1 MKILFVILL
10 FTCLSAQAAP
20 PAIQRL
26 DGSSISVSDLDAYV
40 DDLVEKAN
48 VAGLALAILNEN
60 RVVHIRTFGYKDSK
74 TKEPLTPDTIFYG
87 ASFSKVIFA
96 DYVMRL
102 VQDGK
107 LDLDKP
113 LVQYL
118 SKPLYEYSFPK
129 TTQGYQSLKD
139 DERHKK
145 ITARMCLSHTTGFP
159 NWRWFE
165 DDEKLKIKF
174 DPGTK
179 YSYSGE
185 GLFLLQFVIEELMH
199 QQFQN
204 AVQEQ
209 VFKPLAMLRSS
220 FVWEE
225 RFENDYCVGHN
236 NEGLTYPKKK
246 RTAAN
251 AAGSLETTITDYATF
266 MQAMMQRKGLKAET
280 FAEMWKPQ
288 VRITSTQQF
297 GPLSKVESHENDAI
311 QLSYGLGWGL
321 LKSTY
326 GWAFFKEGHDDG
338 WGHYSIG
345 FPDNK
350 IAFII
355 MTNSDHGESV
365 FKELLDYTIK
375 DTFTPWHWENY
386 IPYNSPGCA
395 RGLNQ
400 VTITHL
406 QFVE

>member
-1 MKILFVILL
+1 MKVLFGILL
-10 FTCLSAQAAP
+10 FLYLTAEAVP
-20 PAIQRL
+20 PEIQRL
-26 DGSSISVSDLDAYV
+26 DGSSLQVSDLDAHV
-40 DDLVEKAN
+40 KTLVEKAK

-60 RVVHIRTFGYKDSK
+60 RVVHIQTFGYKDLK
-74 TKEPLTPDTIFYG
+74 TKEPLALDTIFYG

-96 DYVMRL
+96 YYVMHL
-102 VQDGK
+102 VEAGK

-118 SKPLYEYSFPK
+118 DKPLYEYSFAK
-129 TTQGYQSLKD
+129 STQGYQSLKD
-139 DERHKK
+139 DERYRK
-145 ITARMCLSHTTGFP
+145 ITARICLSHTTGFP

-174 DPGTK
+174 EPGTK

-199 QQFQN
+199 QQFQD

-209 VFKPLAMLRSS
+209 VFKPLEMTRSS
-220 FVWEE
+220 YVWEE
-225 RFENDYCVGHN
+225 RYESNYCLGHN
-236 NEGLTYPKKK
+236 NEGLIWPKKK

-266 MQAMMQRKGLKAET
+266 MEAMMQRKGLKPET

-297 GPLSKVESHENDAI
+297 GPLSKVETHENDGI

-321 LKSTY
+321 LKSPY

-338 WGHYSIG
+338 WGHYSIAY
-345 FPDNK
+345 PDKK
-350 IAFII
+350 IAVII
-355 MTNSDHGESV
+355 MTNSDRGESA

-386 IPYNSPGCA
+386 VPYDSEN
-395 RGLNQ
+395 
-400 VTITHL
+400 
-406 QFVE
+406 